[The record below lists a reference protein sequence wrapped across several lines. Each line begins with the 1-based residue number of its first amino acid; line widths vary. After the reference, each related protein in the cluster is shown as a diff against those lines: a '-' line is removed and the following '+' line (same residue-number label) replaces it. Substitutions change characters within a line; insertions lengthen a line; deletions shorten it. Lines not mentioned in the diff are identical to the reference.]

1 MQTDRKKV
9 VKSLGLHHFFVIILI
24 AAYKRSEVP
33 SDLFWISALTSPPR
47 NSPALNFSKLQ
58 SYGTNK
64 VLLLIGFI
72 IVGIEVFIL
81 P

>member
-1 MQTDRKKV
+1 MQSDRKKWCNL
-9 VKSLGLHHFFVIILI
+9 LGLHHFFVIFLI
-24 AAYKRSEVP
+24 AAYKRFEVP
-33 SDLFWISALTSPPR
+33 SDLLWIFALTSPPR